1 MPTSTIVIVGAGPRG
16 TGLLERLA
24 VGAPELHPDG
34 LDVHLVDPY
43 PPGAGRIWRH
53 AQSPLLA
60 MNSMAADVTMYTDE
74 SVVCE
79 GPIAPGPSFWDWAQ
93 TGPDVGPEL
102 ADELAARHRRPRS
115 PAAACRAPTWAGCCR
130 TCSAACPRACGCT
143 CTAPARS
150 G

>member
-1 MPTSTIVIVGAGPRG
+1 VSTIVIVGAGPRG

-24 VGAPELHPDG
+24 ASAPELHPHG

-60 MNSMAADVTMYTDE
+60 MNSMAADVTMYTDA

-79 GPIAPGPSFWDWAQ
+79 GPIAPGPSF
-93 TGPDVGPEL
+93 
-102 ADELAARHRRPRS
+102 
-115 PAAACRAPTWAGCCR
+115 
-130 TCSAACPRACGCT
+130 
-143 CTAPARS
+143 
-150 G
+150 